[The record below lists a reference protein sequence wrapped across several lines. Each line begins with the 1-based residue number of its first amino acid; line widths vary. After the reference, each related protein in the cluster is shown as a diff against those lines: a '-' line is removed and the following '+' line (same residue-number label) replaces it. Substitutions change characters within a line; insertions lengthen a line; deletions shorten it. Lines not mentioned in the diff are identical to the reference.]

1 LGICNQKAMARG
13 APAIVFGVEHVR
25 EGGDMRQ
32 VADGLGG
39 RPYKGAEKPR
49 MAA

>member
-1 LGICNQKAMARG
+1 MARG

-32 VADGLGG
+32 VAASEG

-49 MAA
+49 RAA